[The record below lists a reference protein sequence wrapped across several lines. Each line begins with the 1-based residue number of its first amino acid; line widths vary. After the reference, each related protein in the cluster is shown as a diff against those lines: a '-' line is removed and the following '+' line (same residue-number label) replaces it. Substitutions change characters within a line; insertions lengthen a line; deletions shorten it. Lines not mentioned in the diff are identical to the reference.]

1 MSINKS
7 SDAWGMVL
15 TDAHRRALMVAPASC
30 RACCDGRQ
38 DVLIVPRSDVDHPQ
52 RSMMDRLGHTW
63 ELALS
68 GLRRGE
74 IAGLRWSD
82 IDFDAKTLTVVNNR
96 TDAGG
101 TVTKTNPKTATSRRT
116 LPLPDRLVTVL
127 RSAKAR
133 QARERPLGVR
143 RLL

>member
-1 MSINKS
+1 
-7 SDAWGMVL
+7 MVL
-15 TDAHRRALMVAPASC
+15 TDAHRQGLIVRNPAEFVKHVATKH
-30 RACCDGRQ
+30 Q
-38 DVLIVPRSDVDHPQ
+38 DVLTYTETEVRTILESVDD
-52 RSMMDRLGHTW
+52 DRLGHTW

-116 LPLPDRLVTVL
+116 LPLPDRLLTVL

-133 QARERPLGVR
+133 QTRERPLGVG